1 MGRGGVVGEL
11 ERQTHGYMNGNRKQR
26 LNIFVTSK
34 KYKT

>member
-11 ERQTHGYMNGNRKQR
+11 ERQTQGHMNGNRKQR
-26 LNIFVTSK
+26 WNIFVTSK